1 MAEHRDGIGRSRF
14 LQAAGFGLAAITV
27 AARTTGEAI
36 AAGGS
41 APERAASSPAHAL
54 ELLKEGNAR
63 FAEGKP
69 SNETSL
75 TARRLEV
82 ANGQKPFAVILG
94 CSDSRVPLD
103 TIFDQVPGH
112 LFGVRVAGNFV
123 NDDGLGSIE
132 YGVAAL
138 GAPLIVVLGHT
149 ACGAVDATIKYVE
162 KGTTQ
167 PGHIMAL
174 VKAVEPA
181 VRATQGKPGTWLD
194 DAIAANVRNNVAAIA
209 ARSSIVSDAV
219 KVKSVEIVGG
229 VYNLHSGK
237 VDFFAR

>member
-1 MAEHRDGIGRSRF
+1 MPENRHGIGRARF
-14 LQAAGFGLAAITV
+14 LETAGFGLAAVTM
-27 AARTTGEAI
+27 ATRTTGDAL
-36 AAGGS
+36 AAGPS
-41 APERAASSPAHAL
+41 SLERAASTPAQAL
-54 ELLKEGNAR
+54 ALLKEGNAR
-63 FAEGKP
+63 FAEGEL
-69 SNETSL
+69 SNEPSL

-82 ANGQKPFAVILG
+82 ANGQKPFAIILG

-103 TIFDQVPGH
+103 TIFDQIPGH

-167 PGHIMAL
+167 PGHIMGL
-174 VKAVEPA
+174 VKAIEPA

-194 DAIAANVRNNVAAIA
+194 DAIAANVRNNVAAVA

-219 KVKSVEIVGG
+219 KAKSVKVVGA
-229 VYNLHSGK
+229 VYDLRSGK
-237 VDFFAR
+237 AEFLER

>member
-1 MAEHRDGIGRSRF
+1 MPENRHGIGRARF
-14 LQAAGFGLAAITV
+14 LETAGFGLAAVTM
-27 AARTTGEAI
+27 ATGNTGEAL

-41 APERAASSPAHAL
+41 APERAASSPTHAL

-69 SNETSL
+69 SNEGSL
-75 TARRLEV
+75 TARRLQV
-82 ANGQKPFAVILG
+82 AEGQKPFAIILG

-103 TIFDQVPGH
+103 TVFDQVPGH

-132 YGVAAL
+132 YGVAVL

-162 KGTTQ
+162 KGTTA
-167 PGHIMAL
+167 PGHIMGL
-174 VKAVEPA
+174 IKAIEPA
-181 VRATQGKPGTWLD
+181 ARATKGKPATWLD
-194 DAIAANVRNNVAAIA
+194 DAIAANVRNNVAAMT
-209 ARSSIVSDAV
+209 ARSSIVADAV
-219 KVKSVEIVGG
+219 KAKSVDVVGG

-237 VDFFAR
+237 VDFLAS